1 MHFLAF
7 PLALA
12 VIAFKFKFFLQAAC
26 QQQEN
31 TFLIAIRKAFC
42 DVIFADLAQPIGDRN
57 LNVPALSHNSASATQ
72 ANTGAADHKVCHG
85 NMEEENQYR

>member
-7 PLALA
+7 ALALA
-12 VIAFKFKFFLQAAC
+12 VIAFIAAC

-31 TFLIAIRKAFC
+31 FFLILIASRQAIFH
-42 DVIFADLAQPIGDRN
+42 VIFAVMTQPLSDRN
-57 LNVPALSHNSASATQ
+57 LNVLALSHNSASATQ
-72 ANTGAADHKVCHG
+72 ANTGAADHQVCHG